1 MNGVPP
7 QKIRNV
13 YGAAKIYETYVGS
26 KKFEPEDMVFSRL
39 RQLGGEYGAT
49 TGRPR
54 QCNWLDVDRLMKAA
68 RINGITSI
76 VMSKMDVLRD
86 LNKWRLYQDSKLV
99 EFDSENE
106 MKYFLT
112 QQLKDIVIRWSDN
125 PETF

>member
-1 MNGVPP
+1 
-7 QKIRNV
+7 
-13 YGAAKIYETYVGS
+13 
-26 KKFEPEDMVFSRL
+26 
-39 RQLGGEYGAT
+39 
-49 TGRPR
+49 
-54 QCNWLDVDRLMKAA
+54 MKAA

-86 LNKWRLYQDSKLV
+86 LNKWCLYQDSKLV

-125 PETF
+125 PEAF